1 MNSKRNQT
9 LCAITAVVFLLAVVT
24 GGCGTAAKRKAAGES
39 AAIASLPEGVLF
51 ADDFQGRRLEGWT
64 PVNGRWSIKDGV
76 LRQGRASREDLSE
89 GFYFLV
95 VSDLPTSHYRI
106 EVDVRF
112 PDGPSR
118 QDFAGIAFRYQD
130 PFNFFAYRLCDFE
143 MYQDRIEVYELCKGQ
158 RRLNQGSRDLVV
170 NPQQWYRLVVEV
182 EDFNIRTYLDGKP
195 VGNLV
200 NHNLPTGAA
209 GLLTKESKAEFRRF
223 RVLEL

>member
-51 ADDFQGRRLEGWT
+51 ADDFDGRKLEGWT

-118 QDFAGIAFRYQD
+118 
-130 PFNFFAYRLCDFE
+130 
-143 MYQDRIEVYELCKGQ
+143 
-158 RRLNQGSRDLVV
+158 
-170 NPQQWYRLVVEV
+170 
-182 EDFNIRTYLDGKP
+182 P
-195 VGNLV
+195 VSYTHLT
-200 NHNLPTGAA
+200 LPTN
-209 GLLTKESKAEFRRF
+209 
-223 RVLEL
+223 